1 MTVVVD
7 ASVALKWVLPE
18 KGTRD
23 ADALLSQALIAPS
36 FWLAECAN
44 ALWKNV
50 RIGKISAA
58 NASSLFQKLRRA
70 PVAGMA
76 TDDDTAMALDLA
88 IRLGHPIY
96 DCLYLALALRED
108 TYVVTADTRF
118 VAAAA
123 SDSKM
128 KKRVQLLGA
137 LSA

>member
-7 ASVALKWVLPE
+7 ASVALKWILPE

-50 RIGKISAA
+50 RIGKIAAAEASA
-58 NASSLFQKLRRA
+58 LFQKLMRA
-70 PVAGMA
+70 PVVGMA
-76 TDDDTAMALDLA
+76 TDQDTAIALDLA
-88 IRLGHPIY
+88 IRLDHPIY
-96 DCLYLALALRED
+96 DCLYLALAVRED

-118 VAAAA
+118 VAAAIK
-123 SDSKM
+123 DSKL
-128 KKRVQLLGA
+128 KKRVQLLGG
-137 LSA
+137 LTP

>member
-50 RIGKISAA
+50 RIGKISTADS
-58 NASSLFQKLRRA
+58 SSLFQKLRRA

-76 TDDDTAMALDLA
+76 MDDDTATALDLA